1 MTIWND
7 MTAELTSLAERGLL
21 RAPMAMDSAVG
32 ATVRVAGR
40 DLTCLCSNDYLGLA
54 NDPAVR
60 AAAARALEK
69 WGVGAGASRLVCGT
83 MGPHLQLEREL
94 AAFKKT
100 EAAMVTSTG
109 WIANRAAI
117 CALAGAGDLILC
129 DKLNH
134 ASILDAAQGSR
145 AKLRTYPHR
154 DTARLKSLLDRE
166 RSRHRRCLLVTD
178 SLFSMDG
185 DLAPLRELVDLK
197 NHYDATLLIDEA
209 HATGVLGP
217 GGRGL
222 AEHLHLE
229 DEIDVTVGTLSKAL
243 GAMGGFIAGPAP
255 LIDLLRTSARA
266 YIYTTAPPPAICA
279 AASESLRI
287 VRDEPARRETLLAM
301 ATNLRT
307 ALHERG
313 LDTMDSASPI
323 IPVLIGAPSRAVR
336 IAQQLFEAGFLLP
349 AIRPPTVAPGTSRL
363 RISLSAA
370 HSSDMISRLP
380 DLLAELLASPA
391 SAKDNTPT

>member
-1 MTIWND
+1 

-21 RAPMAMDSAVG
+21 RAPMALDSAVG

-60 AAAARALEK
+60 AAAAGALEK
-69 WGVGAGASRLVCGT
+69 WGVGAGASRLVSGT

-154 DTARLKSLLDRE
+154 DTARLKILLDRE
-166 RSRHRRCLLVTD
+166 RSQHRRCLLVTD

-185 DLAPLRELVDLK
+185 DLAPLRQLVDLK
-197 NHYDATLLIDEA
+197 THYDATLLIDEA

-301 ATNLRT
+301 ATELRA

-323 IPVLIGAPSRAVR
+323 IPVLVGAPSRAVR

-370 HSSDMISRLP
+370 HSGDMISQLP

>member
-1 MTIWND
+1 

-21 RAPMAMDSAVG
+21 RAPMALDSAVG

-60 AAAARALEK
+60 AAAAGALEK
-69 WGVGAGASRLVCGT
+69 WGVGAGASRLVSGT

-154 DTARLKSLLDRE
+154 DTARLKILLDRE
-166 RSRHRRCLLVTD
+166 RSQHRRCLLVTD

-197 NHYDATLLIDEA
+197 THYDATLLIDEA

-287 VRDEPARRETLLAM
+287 VRYEPARRETLLAM
-301 ATNLRT
+301 ATELRA

-323 IPVLIGAPSRAVR
+323 IPVLVGAPSRAVR

-370 HSSDMISRLP
+370 HSGDMISQLP

>member
-1 MTIWND
+1 

-21 RAPMAMDSAVG
+21 RAPMALDSAVG
-32 ATVRVAGR
+32 ATVRIAGR

-60 AAAARALEK
+60 AAAAGALEK
-69 WGVGAGASRLVCGT
+69 WGVGAGASRLVSGT

-100 EAAMVTSTG
+100 DSAMVTSTG

-117 CALAGAGDLILC
+117 CTLAGAGDLILC

-154 DTARLKSLLDRE
+154 DTARLKTLLDRE
-166 RSRHRRCLLVTD
+166 RSQHRRCLLVSD

-197 NHYDATLLIDEA
+197 RHYDATLLIDEA

-301 ATNLRT
+301 ATALRA

-313 LDTMDSASPI
+313 LDTMNSASPI
-323 IPVLIGAPSRAVR
+323 IPILVGAPSRAVR

-370 HSSDMISRLP
+370 HSGDRISQLP

>member
-1 MTIWND
+1 

-21 RAPMAMDSAVG
+21 RAPMALDSAVG

-60 AAAARALEK
+60 AAAAGALEK
-69 WGVGAGASRLVCGT
+69 WGVGAGASRLVSGT

-154 DTARLKSLLDRE
+154 DTARLKILLDRE
-166 RSRHRRCLLVTD
+166 RSQHRRCLLVTD

-197 NHYDATLLIDEA
+197 THYDATLLIDEA

-301 ATNLRT
+301 ATELRA

-323 IPVLIGAPSRAVR
+323 IPVLVGAPSRAVR

-370 HSSDMISRLP
+370 HSGDMISQLP

>member
-1 MTIWND
+1 

-21 RAPMAMDSAVG
+21 RAPMALDSAVG

-60 AAAARALEK
+60 AAAAGALEK
-69 WGVGAGASRLVCGT
+69 WGVGAGASRLVSGT

-154 DTARLKSLLDRE
+154 DTARLKTLLDRE
-166 RSRHRRCLLVTD
+166 RSQHRRCLLVTD

-185 DLAPLRELVDLK
+185 DLAPLRQLVDLK
-197 NHYDATLLIDEA
+197 THYDATLLIDEA

-301 ATNLRT
+301 ATELRA

-323 IPVLIGAPSRAVR
+323 IPVLVGAPSRAVR

-370 HSSDMISRLP
+370 HSGDMISQLP

>member
-1 MTIWND
+1 

-21 RAPMAMDSAVG
+21 RAPMALDSAVG

-60 AAAARALEK
+60 AAAAGALEK
-69 WGVGAGASRLVCGT
+69 WGVGAGASRLVSGT

-154 DTARLKSLLDRE
+154 DTARLKTLLDRE
-166 RSRHRRCLLVTD
+166 RSQHRRCLLVTD

-197 NHYDATLLIDEA
+197 THYDATLLIDEA

-301 ATNLRT
+301 ATELRA

-323 IPVLIGAPSRAVR
+323 IPVLVGAPSRAVR

-370 HSSDMISRLP
+370 HSGDMISQLP

>member
-21 RAPMAMDSAVG
+21 RAPMALDSAVG

-60 AAAARALEK
+60 AAAAGALEK
-69 WGVGAGASRLVCGT
+69 WGVGAGASRLVSGT

-154 DTARLKSLLDRE
+154 DTARLKTLLDRE
-166 RSRHRRCLLVTD
+166 RSQ
-178 SLFSMDG
+178 
-185 DLAPLRELVDLK
+185 
-197 NHYDATLLIDEA
+197 
-209 HATGVLGP
+209 
-217 GGRGL
+217 
-222 AEHLHLE
+222 
-229 DEIDVTVGTLSKAL
+229 
-243 GAMGGFIAGPAP
+243 
-255 LIDLLRTSARA
+255 
-266 YIYTTAPPPAICA
+266 
-279 AASESLRI
+279 SEKR
-287 VRDEPARRETLLAM
+287 
-301 ATNLRT
+301 
-307 ALHERG
+307 
-313 LDTMDSASPI
+313 
-323 IPVLIGAPSRAVR
+323 SR
-336 IAQQLFEAGFLLP
+336 P
-349 AIRPPTVAPGTSRL
+349 
-363 RISLSAA
+363 
-370 HSSDMISRLP
+370 
-380 DLLAELLASPA
+380 
-391 SAKDNTPT
+391 